1 MNKNILIV
9 LGGAVL
15 VAVLMAVLVQVML
28 GGDDKPVEVKQEPK
42 AQILVAAK
50 DLPIARELREGDLK
64 WQTWPKNNLFPG
76 AVVREEKQKPEEA
89 LQGRLRR
96 DVSKGEPVLTSYLIG
111 ETKGNFVAASLEPG
125 QRAVSIQVSAKTM
138 VAGFV
143 SPGDF
148 VDVVLTY
155 KQRIRVEDEDPRVQ
169 QMVEQNI
176 DSVATE
182 TILENVKVLAID
194 QMATRPK
201 DDKIRVGKTVTLA
214 LDVEHSE
221 RIILAQQIGD
231 LTLVL
236 RGIGD
241 EAPIE
246 RKWPIVSDAR
256 LVSVDDEIYEK
267 YSKMKNEAGIQT
279 NNVRIYSGEAL
290 QVIPSR

>member
-28 GGDDKPVEVKQEPK
+28 GESEQPEVQQEPK
-42 AQILVAAK
+42 AQILIAAK
-50 DLPIARELREGDLK
+50 DLSIAHELEDGDFK
-64 WQTWPKNNLFPG
+64 WQTWPESSLFSG
-76 AVVREEKQKPEEA
+76 AIVRKDDQDADEVLE
-89 LQGRLRR
+89 GRLRR
-96 DVSKGEPVLTSYLIG
+96 DIAEGEPMMQSYLIG
-111 ETKGNFVAASLEPG
+111 ESKGNFVAASLEPG
-125 QRAVSIQVSAKTM
+125 QRAVSIQVNAKTM
-138 VAGFV
+138 VSGFV

-148 VDVVLTY
+148 VDVILTY
-155 KQRIRVEDEDPRVQ
+155 KQKIRVEDDDPSVQ
-169 QMVEQNI
+169 IMVDQNI

-194 QMATRPK
+194 QQATKPK

-214 LDVEHSE
+214 LGVEDTE
-221 RIILAQQIGD
+221 RVVLAQQIGD

-236 RGIGD
+236 RAMGD

-256 LVSVDDEIYEK
+256 LIKVDDEIYEK
-267 YSKMKNEAGIQT
+267 YDEMKNDTGIRAK
-279 NNVRIYSGEAL
+279 NVRIYSGEAV
-290 QVIPSR
+290 QVIPAR

>member
-28 GGDDKPVEVKQEPK
+28 GEAEAPEVQQEPK
-42 AQILVAAK
+42 AEILVVAK
-50 DLPIARELREGDLK
+50 DLSIAHELEDGDLK
-64 WQTWPKNNLFPG
+64 WQTWPESSLFSG
-76 AVVREEKQKPEEA
+76 AIVREDGQDADEVME
-89 LQGRLRR
+89 GRLRR
-96 DVSKGEPVLTSYLIG
+96 DVSEGEPMLQSYLIG
-111 ETKGNFVAASLEPG
+111 ESKGNFVAASLEAG
-125 QRAVSIQVSAKTM
+125 QRAVSIQVNAKTM
-138 VAGFV
+138 VSGFV

-148 VDVVLTY
+148 VDVILTY
-155 KQRIRVEDEDPRVQ
+155 KQKIRVEDDDPSVQ
-169 QMVEQNI
+169 IMVDQNI

-194 QMATRPK
+194 QQATKPK

-214 LDVEHSE
+214 LGVEDTE
-221 RIILAQQIGD
+221 RVVLAQQIGD

-236 RGIGD
+236 RAMGD

-256 LVSVDDEIYEK
+256 LIKVDDEIYQK
-267 YSKMKNEAGIQT
+267 YDEMKNDTGIRAK
-279 NNVRIYSGEAL
+279 NVRIYSGEAV
-290 QVIPSR
+290 QVIPAR

>member
-1 MNKNILIV
+1 
-9 LGGAVL
+9 
-15 VAVLMAVLVQVML
+15 MAILVQVML
-28 GGDDKPVEVKQEPK
+28 GGDDKPAPVEQEPR
-42 AQILVAAK
+42 AQILIAAK
-50 DLPIARELREGDLK
+50 DLSIARELKSGDLK
-64 WQTWPKNNLFPG
+64 WQNWPKSNLFPG
-76 AVVREEKQKPEEA
+76 AIVREEGQKPEEA
-89 LQGRLRR
+89 LEGRLRR
-96 DVSKGEPVLTSYLIG
+96 DVSEGEPVLKSYLIG
-111 ETKGNFVAASLEPG
+111 ESKGNFVAASLEAG
-125 QRAVSIQVSAKTM
+125 QRAVSIQVSATTM

-155 KQRIRVEDEDPRVQ
+155 KQKMSVNDEDPRVQ
-169 QMVEQNI
+169 QMLELNL

-214 LDVEHSE
+214 LSVENTE

-256 LVSVDDEIYEK
+256 LVTVDDEIYEK
-267 YSKMKNEAGIQT
+267 YSKMKNETGIQT